1 MDGLGDEDDG
11 LLWERDPAKHRRIA
25 KTISPAF
32 SANSLRAKDPTMH
45 KHIDFMMTQ
54 LQEFGDSKDGTDLS
68 VVCDHTGPRIS
79 SNSLR
84 GALQLTLCSI
94 VA

>member
-1 MDGLGDEDDG
+1 
-11 LLWERDPAKHRRIA
+11 
-25 KTISPAF
+25 
-32 SANSLRAKDPTMH
+32 MH